1 MNWEKLNFEESTINI
16 FTSKLFWDEG
26 RLLAVY
32 LSRPDSAYASEW
44 GYPDNLY
51 KEKGMIGGKLAY
63 LFEFLFLNVLY
74 YELPNLLDL

>member
-1 MNWEKLNFEESTINI
+1 MWTNWEKLNFEESTVNI

-44 GYPDNLY
+44 ANPDTLPD
-51 KEKGMIGGKLAY
+51 KKGGT
-63 LFEFLFLNVLY
+63 
-74 YELPNLLDL
+74 

>member
-44 GYPDNLY
+44 ANPDTLPD
-51 KEKGMIGGKLAY
+51 EKGGT
-63 LFEFLFLNVLY
+63 
-74 YELPNLLDL
+74 